1 MRRDPDVERVMEG
14 GEREDV
20 ADVCP
25 RLILGLTPLSFAPA
39 GLVPSFGW
47 SPTAYAVGCVLFAP
61 PGLGF
66 ISALTTSDSRRGL
79 IYRRCAAVSFLPFA
93 THGLRRGLR
102 SFRPFGAAALSV
114 PNLKPQ
120 LAVRD
125 ARHRA
130 RALSSAQSK
139 SIVRSG
145 RQHNRYATHANGARK
160 SRNRERLP

>member
-1 MRRDPDVERVMEG
+1 MEG

-61 PGLGF
+61 SGLGF

-102 SFRPFGAAALSV
+102 SFRPLRGLFRCWAWRPTAYAVGCILS
-114 PNLKPQ
+114 PLRGC
-120 LAVRD
+120 AV
-125 ARHRA
+125 APA
-130 RALSSAQSK
+130 
-139 SIVRSG
+139 
-145 RQHNRYATHANGARK
+145 
-160 SRNRERLP
+160 